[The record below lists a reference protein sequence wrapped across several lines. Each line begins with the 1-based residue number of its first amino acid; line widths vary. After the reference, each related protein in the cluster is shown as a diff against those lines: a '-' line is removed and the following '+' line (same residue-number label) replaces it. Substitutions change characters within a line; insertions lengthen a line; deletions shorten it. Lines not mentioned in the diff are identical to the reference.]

1 MFFNSRRSAIHAK
14 HGMVATSQPLAAMAG
29 LRMMMAGGNAVDA
42 AVATAAALNVV
53 EPMSTGV
60 GGDLFS
66 LIWLAKERRVVA
78 LNASG
83 RAPAA
88 AAIDDVTRTGLSHI
102 PNDSAW
108 SVSVPGAVNGWDTLL
123 REYGTMSLEQ
133 VLQPAIQYAEEGY
146 PVSDVIAYQWS
157 LGVDKLARFPSGQEL
172 LLNGRAPREGEVMHL
187 PGLGATLR
195 AIAGGGPDAFYRGP
209 IARKIADYVQQRGGW
224 MTPEDLAADYATW
237 DEPISTD
244 YHGVTCWE
252 CPPNGQGLIA
262 LMAMNIVEG
271 MPLRDMGFQSLDTY
285 HHMIEAT
292 RLAFTDGF
300 QYIADPRAS
309 SVPTQELLSK
319 AYAAER
325 RGLIQPDRAMTS
337 PTFGKIPAVHDTVYL
352 SCVDEEGNGC
362 SFINSLF
369 AGFGSGLVVPGTGIA
384 LQNRAGLFSLDP
396 DHPNALEPGKRPFH
410 TIIPAL
416 ATRGG
421 DLWLTYG
428 VMGGFQQAQGHLQVI
443 ANMVDFEMGPQA
455 ALDALR
461 FSVRLDGMVELEEGI
476 SPEVAEGLAAKGH
489 PVEVIEGFRRTTFG
503 GAQLIERNPDT
514 GMLIGASE
522 PRKSGAAVGW

>member
-88 AAIDDVTRTGLSHI
+88 AAIEDVTRTGLNHI

-108 SVSVPGAVNGWDTLL
+108 SVSVPGTVNGWDTIL

-146 PVSDVIAYQWS
+146 PVTDIIAYQWS
-157 LGVDKLARFPSGQEL
+157 TGVDKLARYPSGQEL
-172 LLNGRAPREGEVMHL
+172 LLNGRAPMEGEVMHL
-187 PGLGATLR
+187 PLLGATLR
-195 AIAGGGPDAFYRGP
+195 AIAEGGPDAFYRGP
-209 IARKIADYVQQRGGW
+209 IAQKIADYVQLRGGW

-262 LMAMNIVEG
+262 LLAMNIAEG
-271 MPLRDMGFQSLDTY
+271 VPLREMGHQSLDAY
-285 HHMIEAT
+285 HHMIESI
-292 RLAFTDGF
+292 RLAFADGL
-300 QYIADPRAS
+300 QYIADPRAT
-309 SVPTQELLSK
+309 SVPTLELLSK
-319 AYAAER
+319 EYAAER
-325 RGLIQPDRAMTS
+325 RGLIDRDRAIAS
-337 PTFGKIPAVHDTVYL
+337 PTFGKIPAVHDTIYL
-352 SCVDEEGNGC
+352 SAVDEEGNGC

-384 LQNRAGLFSLDP
+384 LQNRAGLFSLDA
-396 DHPNALEPGKRPFH
+396 DHPNALVPGKRPFH

-416 ATRGG
+416 ATRG
-421 DLWLTYG
+421 DELWLTYG

-443 ANMVDFEMGPQA
+443 SNMVDFDLPPQA

-461 FSVRLDGMVELEEGI
+461 FSVRMDGMVDLEEGV
-476 SPEVAEGLAAKGH
+476 SPEVSEGLAAKGH
-489 PVEVIEGFRRTTFG
+489 EVGVRGGYQRVSFG
-503 GAQLIERNPDT
+503 GAQLIARNPET
-514 GMLIGASE
+514 GVLTGASE

>member
-1 MFFNSRRSAIHAK
+1 MYFNSRRSAIHAK
-14 HGMVATSQPLAAMAG
+14 HGMVATSQPMAAMAG
-29 LRMMMAGGNAVDA
+29 LRMLMAGGNAVDA
-42 AVATAAALNVV
+42 AVATAACLNVV

-88 AAIDDVTRTGLSHI
+88 AAIEDVTRHGLDRI
-102 PNDSAW
+102 PGDSAW
-108 SVSVPGAVNGWDTLL
+108 SVSVPGTVNGWDTIL
-123 REYGTMSLEQ
+123 REYGTMPLSE
-133 VLQPAIQYAEEGY
+133 VLQPAIEYAEEGY
-146 PVSDVIAYQWS
+146 AVTDVIAYQWS
-157 LGVDKLARFPSGQEL
+157 NDLGKLARYPSGQEFL
-172 LLNGRAPREGEVMHL
+172 LDGRAPREGEVIRL
-187 PGLGATLR
+187 PNLGRTLR
-195 AIAGGGPDAFYRGP
+195 AVAEGGPDAFYRGD
-209 IARKIADYVQQRGGW
+209 IARKIADYVQLRGGW
-224 MTPEDLAADYATW
+224 MTPEDLADDCPTW
-237 DEPISTD
+237 DEPISTE

-262 LMAMNIVEG
+262 LIAMNIVEG
-271 MPLRDMGFQSLDTY
+271 LPIRGMGFQSLDTY

-292 RLAFTDGF
+292 RLAFADGF
-300 QYIADPRAS
+300 EYIADPRAS
-309 SVPTQELLSK
+309 LVPTQQLLSK
-319 AYAAER
+319 DYAAR
-325 RGLIQPDRAMTS
+325 RRALIDPETAMQS
-337 PTFGKIPAVHDTVYL
+337 VPFGRVPAGADTVYL

-384 LQNRAGLFSLDP
+384 LQNRAALFSLDAE
-396 DHPNALEPGKRPFH
+396 HANALAPGKRPFH

-416 ATRGG
+416 ATRG
-421 DLWLTYG
+421 DELWLTYG

-443 ANMVDFEMGPQA
+443 ANMVDFGLGPQA

-461 FSVRLDGMVELEEGI
+461 YSVRLDGMVELEEGV
-476 SPEVAEGLAAKGH
+476 PAEVAEGLAKRGH
-489 PVEVIEGFRRTTFG
+489 AVDVVSGPRRVIMG
-503 GAQLIERNPDT
+503 GAQLVERNPDT
-514 GMLIGASE
+514 GMLTGASE

>member
-88 AAIDDVTRTGLSHI
+88 AAIEDVTRTGLNHI

-108 SVSVPGAVNGWDTLL
+108 SVSVPGTVNGWDTIL

-146 PVSDVIAYQWS
+146 PVTDIIAYQWS
-157 LGVDKLARFPSGQEL
+157 TGVDKLARYPSGQEL
-172 LLNGRAPREGEVMHL
+172 LLNGRAPMEGEVMHL
-187 PGLGATLR
+187 PLLGATLR
-195 AIAGGGPDAFYRGP
+195 AIAEGGPDAFYRGP
-209 IARKIADYVQQRGGW
+209 IAQKIADYVQLRGGW

-262 LMAMNIVEG
+262 LLAMNIAEG
-271 MPLRDMGFQSLDTY
+271 VPLREMGHQSLDAY
-285 HHMIEAT
+285 HHMIESI
-292 RLAFTDGF
+292 RLAFADGL
-300 QYIADPRAS
+300 QYIADPRAT
-309 SVPTQELLSK
+309 SVPHAGASVEGVRRGAPGPHRPGPGDRVAHLRQDTRSARHHLPLRRGRGGQRLLLHQQPLRGLRVRPGG
-319 AYAAER
+319 AGDGHRAAE
-325 RGLIQPDRAMTS
+325 
-337 PTFGKIPAVHDTVYL
+337 
-352 SCVDEEGNGC
+352 
-362 SFINSLF
+362 
-369 AGFGSGLVVPGTGIA
+369 PG
-384 LQNRAGLFSLDP
+384 
-396 DHPNALEPGKRPFH
+396 
-410 TIIPAL
+410 
-416 ATRGG
+416 
-421 DLWLTYG
+421 
-428 VMGGFQQAQGHLQVI
+428 
-443 ANMVDFEMGPQA
+443 GP
-455 ALDALR
+455 LL
-461 FSVRLDGMVELEEGI
+461 
-476 SPEVAEGLAAKGH
+476 P
-489 PVEVIEGFRRTTFG
+489 
-503 GAQLIERNPDT
+503 
-514 GMLIGASE
+514 
-522 PRKSGAAVGW
+522 

>member
-1 MFFNSRRSAIHAK
+1 MYFNSRRSAIHAK
-14 HGMVATSQPLAAMAG
+14 HGMVATSQPQAALAG
-29 LRMMMAGGNAVDA
+29 LRMLMAGGNAVDA
-42 AVATAAALNVV
+42 AVATAAALNVL

-66 LIWLAKERRVVA
+66 LIWLAKEKRVVA

-88 AAIDDVTRTGLSHI
+88 ANIDDLDRHGLEYI
-102 PNDSAW
+102 PGDSAW
-108 SVSVPGAVNGWDTLL
+108 SVSVPGTVNGWDTIL
-123 REYGTMSLEQ
+123 REYGTMSLAD

-146 PVSDVIAYQWS
+146 PVTDVIAYQWAT
-157 LGVDKLARFPSGQEL
+157 GVGKLERYPSGHEF

-187 PGLGATLR
+187 PNLGATLR
-195 AIAGGGPDAFYRGP
+195 AIAEGGPDAFYRGP
-209 IARKIADYVQQRGGW
+209 IADKIAAYVQERGGW
-224 MTPEDLAADYATW
+224 MTPEDLAADFATW

-271 MPLRDMGFQSLDTY
+271 IPIREMGFQSLDTY

-292 RLAFTDGF
+292 RLAFADGF
-300 QYIADPRAS
+300 EYIADPRAS
-309 SVPTQELLSK
+309 LVPTSQLLDK
-319 AYAAER
+319 EYAADR
-325 RGLIQPDRAMTS
+325 RALIS
-337 PTFGKIPAVHDTVYL
+337 PTLAMERAPFGKVPAVHDTVYL
-352 SCVDEEGNGC
+352 AAVDEEGNGC

-384 LQNRAGLFSLDP
+384 LQNRAALFSLDP
-396 DHPNALEPGKRPFH
+396 DHANALAPGKRPFH
-410 TIIPAL
+410 TIIPAM
-416 ATRGG
+416 ATRG
-421 DLWLTYG
+421 DELWLTYG

-443 ANMVDFEMGPQA
+443 ANMVDYELGPQA

-461 FSVRLDGMVELEEGI
+461 FSVGLDGVVDLEEGI
-476 SPEVAEGLAAKGH
+476 SPEVANGLASRGH
-489 PVEVIEGFRRTTFG
+489 RIEVIEGYRRIGFG
-503 GAQLIERNPDT
+503 GAQVIERNPET

>member
-1 MFFNSRRSAIHAK
+1 MYFNSRRSTVHAK
-14 HGMVATSQPLAAMAG
+14 NGMVATSQPLAAMAG
-29 LRMMMAGGNAVDA
+29 LRMLMNGGNAVDA
-42 AVATAAALNVV
+42 AVATAAALNVL

-66 LIWLAKERRVVA
+66 LIWLAKEKRVVA

-88 AAIDDVTRTGLSHI
+88 AAIEDVTRQGLDHI
-102 PNDSAW
+102 PNGSAW
-108 SVSVPGAVNGWDTLL
+108 SVSVPGTVNGWDTIL
-123 REYGTMSLEQ
+123 REYGTMPLSE

-146 PVSDVIAYQWS
+146 AVTDVIAYQWS
-157 LGVDKLARFPSGQEL
+157 TGVEKLSRYPSGHEFL
-172 LLNGRAPREGEVMHL
+172 VDGRAPLEGEVFHS
-187 PGLGATLR
+187 PNLGATLR
-195 AIAGGGPDAFYRGP
+195 AIAEGGPDAFYRGA
-209 IARKIADYVQQRGGW
+209 IADKIAAFVQERGGW

-271 MPLRDMGFQSLDTY
+271 IPIREMGFQSLETY
-285 HHMIEAT
+285 HNMIEAT
-292 RLAFTDGF
+292 RLAFADGF
-300 QYIADPRAS
+300 EYIADPRAAM
-309 SVPTQELLSK
+309 VPTSELLSK
-319 AYAAER
+319 EYAAAR
-325 RGLIQPDRAMTS
+325 RRMISPELAMETV
-337 PTFGKIPAVHDTVYL
+337 PFGKIPAVHDTVYL
-352 SCVDEEGNGC
+352 SCVDKEGNGC

-384 LQNRAGLFSLDP
+384 LQNRAALFSLDP
-396 DHPNALEPGKRPFH
+396 EHANALEPGKRPFH

-416 ATRGG
+416 ATR
-421 DLWLTYG
+421 DDELWLTYG

-443 ANMVDFEMGPQA
+443 SNMVDFELGPQP

-461 FSVRLDGMVELEEGI
+461 FSIGLDGVVDLEEGI
-476 SPEVAEGLAAKGH
+476 SPEVAKGLAARGH
-489 PVEVIEGFRRTTFG
+489 QIEVQEGYRRIGFG
-503 GAQLIERNPDT
+503 GAQVIARDPET
-514 GMLIGASE
+514 GVLSGASE

>member
-1 MFFNSRRSAIHAK
+1 MYFNSRRSAIHAK
-14 HGMVATSQPLAAMAG
+14 RGMVATSQPLAAVAG
-29 LRMMMAGGNAVDA
+29 LRMLMAGGNAVDA
-42 AVATAAALNVV
+42 AVATAACLNVV

-66 LIWLAKERRVVA
+66 LIWLAKEKRVVA

-88 AAIDDVTRTGLSHI
+88 AVIGDVTRHGLDHI
-102 PNDSAW
+102 PGDSAW
-108 SVSVPGAVNGWDTLL
+108 SVSVPGTVNGWDTIL
-123 REYGTMSLEQ
+123 REYGTMSLSD

-146 PVSDVIAYQWS
+146 GVTDVIAYQWAN
-157 LGVDKLARFPSGQEL
+157 DYNKLARFPSGQEFL
-172 LLNGRAPREGEVMHL
+172 VDGRAPREGEVIRL
-187 PGLGATLR
+187 PNLGRTLR
-195 AIAGGGPDAFYRGP
+195 DIAEGGPDAFYRGP
-209 IARKIADYVQQRGGW
+209 IARKIADYVQLRGGW
-224 MTPEDLAADYATW
+224 MTPEDLADDYPTW

-271 MPLRDMGFQSLDTY
+271 IPIHDMGFQSLDTY

-292 RLAFTDGF
+292 RLAFADGF
-300 QYIADPRAS
+300 EYIADPRAS
-309 SVPTQELLSK
+309 LVPTQQLLSK
-319 AYAAER
+319 DYAAER
-325 RGLIQPDRAMTS
+325 RKLIGAEHAMEGVS
-337 PTFGKIPAVHDTVYL
+337 FGKVPAVHDTVYL
-352 SCVDEEGNGC
+352 SVVDSEGNGC

-384 LQNRAGLFSLDP
+384 LQNRAALFSLDP
-396 DHPNALEPGKRPFH
+396 GHANALAPGKRPFH

-416 ATRGG
+416 ATR
-421 DLWLTYG
+421 DDELWLTYG

-443 ANMVDFEMGPQA
+443 ANMVDFGLGPQA

-461 FSVRLDGMVELEEGI
+461 YSVRLDGMVELEEGI
-476 SPEVAEGLAAKGH
+476 ATEVAEGLQKRGH
-489 PVEVIEGFRRTTFG
+489 PVDIVSGPRRVIMG
-503 GAQLIERNPDT
+503 GGQVIERNPES
-514 GMLIGASE
+514 GLLSGASE

>member
-1 MFFNSRRSAIHAK
+1 MYFNSRRSTVHAK
-14 HGMVATSQPLAAMAG
+14 NGMVATSQPLAAMAG
-29 LRMMMAGGNAVDA
+29 LRMLMNGGSAVDA
-42 AVATAAALNVV
+42 AVATAAALNVL

-66 LIWLAKERRVVA
+66 LIWLAKEKRVVA

-88 AAIDDVTRTGLSHI
+88 AAIEDVTRQGLDHI
-102 PNDSAW
+102 PNGSAW
-108 SVSVPGAVNGWDTLL
+108 SVSVPGTVNGWDTIL
-123 REYGTMSLEQ
+123 REYGTMPLSE

-146 PVSDVIAYQWS
+146 AVTDVIAYQWS
-157 LGVDKLARFPSGQEL
+157 TGVEKLSRYPSGHEFL
-172 LLNGRAPREGEVMHL
+172 VDGRAPLEGEVFHS
-187 PGLGATLR
+187 PNLGATLR
-195 AIAGGGPDAFYRGP
+195 AIAEGGPDAFYRGP
-209 IARKIADYVQQRGGW
+209 IAGKIAAYVQERGGW

-271 MPLRDMGFQSLDTY
+271 IPIREMGFQSLETY
-285 HHMIEAT
+285 HNMIEAT
-292 RLAFTDGF
+292 RLAFADGF
-300 QYIADPRAS
+300 EYIADPRAAM
-309 SVPTQELLSK
+309 VPTSELLSK
-319 AYAAER
+319 EYAAAR
-325 RGLIQPDRAMTS
+325 RRMISPELAMETV
-337 PTFGKIPAVHDTVYL
+337 PFGKIPAVHDTVYL
-352 SCVDEEGNGC
+352 SCVDKEGNGC

-384 LQNRAGLFSLDP
+384 LQNRAALFSLDP
-396 DHPNALEPGKRPFH
+396 EHANALEPGKRPFH

-416 ATRGG
+416 ATR
-421 DLWLTYG
+421 DDELWLTYG

-443 ANMVDFEMGPQA
+443 SNMVDFELGPQP

-461 FSVRLDGMVELEEGI
+461 FSIGLDGVVDLEEGV
-476 SPEVAEGLAAKGH
+476 SPEVAKGLAARGH
-489 PVEVIEGFRRTTFG
+489 QIEVQEGYRRIGFG
-503 GAQLIERNPDT
+503 GAQVIARDPET
-514 GMLIGASE
+514 GVLSGASE

>member
-1 MFFNSRRSAIHAK
+1 MYFNSRRSAVHAK

-29 LRMMMAGGNAVDA
+29 LRMLMAGGNAVDA
-42 AVATAAALNVV
+42 AVATAAALNVL

-66 LIWLAKERRVVA
+66 LIWLAKEKRVVA

-88 AAIDDVTRTGLSHI
+88 AAIEDVTRHGLEHI

-108 SVSVPGAVNGWDTLL
+108 SVSVPGTVNGWDTIL
-123 REYGTMSLEQ
+123 REYGTMSLSE

-146 PVSDVIAYQWS
+146 AVTDVIAYQWAG
-157 LGVDKLARFPSGQEL
+157 GVDKLARYPSGQEL
-172 LLNGRAPREGEVMHL
+172 LLDGRAPREGEVMHL
-187 PGLGATLR
+187 PGLAAVLR
-195 AIAGGGPDAFYRGP
+195 DIAEGGPDAFYRSP
-209 IARKIADYVQQRGGW
+209 LAKKIADYVQERGGW
-224 MTPEDLAADYATW
+224 MTPEDLADDYPTW

-244 YHGVTCWE
+244 YHGITCWE

-271 MPLRDMGFQSLDTY
+271 LPIRDMGFQSLDTY
-285 HHMIEAT
+285 HHLIEAT
-292 RLAFTDGF
+292 RLAFADGF
-300 QYIADPRAS
+300 EYIADPRAAL
-309 SVPTQELLSK
+309 VPTQQLLDK
-319 AYAAER
+319 EYAAER
-325 RGLIQPDRAMTS
+325 RKLINAEQAMERVH
-337 PTFGKIPAVHDTVYL
+337 FGKIPSVHDTVYL

-396 DHPNALEPGKRPFH
+396 EHANALAPGKRPFH

-416 ATRGG
+416 ATRG
-421 DLWLTYG
+421 DELWLTYG

-443 ANMVDFEMGPQA
+443 SNMVDFGLGPQA

-461 FSVRLDGMVELEEGI
+461 YSVRLDGMVDLEEGV
-476 SPEVAEGLAAKGH
+476 SPEVAEGLEKRGH
-489 PVEVIEGFRRTTFG
+489 PVEILRGPSRVTMG
-503 GAQLIERNPDT
+503 GAQLIERNPET
-514 GMLIGASE
+514 GVLTGASE